1 MIMRLTLAAA
11 MLAAMI
17 PAAAA
22 QGGRCTS
29 ETLNVRRVPV
39 TLGYCVTGAAQS
51 GPGGT
56 VLVPVSGQYSA
67 PSGSFSEAMTLRFV
81 GGERTSR
88 VIRSLDLSR
97 VGSSGV
103 LHLTLAYDGSTIRIE
118 SALLTPGA
126 ITIK

>member
-1 MIMRLTLAAA
+1 MRALLAAA

-17 PAAAA
+17 PTAAMA

-29 ETLNVRRVPV
+29 EILSVRKVPV
-39 TLGYCVTGAAQS
+39 TLGYCVTGPAQS
-51 GPGGT
+51 APGGT
-56 VLVPVSGQYSA
+56 LLVPVSGQYST
-67 PSGSFSEAMTLRFV
+67 PGGSFGESMQLRFIA
-81 GGERTSR
+81 GERTSR
-88 VIRSLDLSR
+88 VIRSLDLSK

-103 LHLTLAYDGSTIRIE
+103 LHLTLAYDGSTIRVE